1 MKAIVYTEYGSPD
14 VLQLK
19 EVEKPVPKDNELLIR
34 VHASTV
40 SAAVIWMRKG
50 QFPGSKLFTLLL
62 RLMFGITKSRHPIL
76 GVEFSGTVEEVGKDV
91 KLFRNGDELYEITT
105 GLKNRAY
112 ADYVYALC
120 GIINLFL
127 IDIPKMK
134 IWVVENWRVSAL

>member
-50 QFPGSKLFTLLL
+50 
-62 RLMFGITKSRHPIL
+62 
-76 GVEFSGTVEEVGKDV
+76 
-91 KLFRNGDELYEITT
+91 
-105 GLKNRAY
+105 
-112 ADYVYALC
+112 
-120 GIINLFL
+120 
-127 IDIPKMK
+127 
-134 IWVVENWRVSAL
+134 